1 MLEIRGKHFYLDDK
15 VFQIH
20 AGAIHYFRTLPEYWE
35 DRLLKLKLAG
45 FNTVETYVCWNL
57 HEPQQGTFNFS
68 GILDV
73 ERFLRIAQ
81 KLGLYAIVRPSPY
94 ICAEWDFGGLPA
106 WLLRKPGIRVRCAEE
121 DYLNCVAD
129 FYRELLPR
137 LAAHQI
143 DRGGNILMMQVENEY
158 GSFGNDKE
166 YLRAIEHMMRENGIT
181 VPLFTSDGPDDGMLT
196 GGTLPDMLKV
206 VNFGS
211 RTEKSFKK
219 LQEFD
224 SDKPLMCGE
233 FWNGWFDHW
242 GEQHHKREVETV
254 ETELKTFLELGASFS
269 FYMFHGGTNFGFTAG
284 ANYEDA
290 YEPTVTSYDDDALLT
305 EWGDYTPKYHAVRK
319 ILHEAA
325 GISPEPLPSSPALQ
339 NIGSV
344 RLTQS
349 ASLLDQAERIGECHK
364 EVSPRTMEQLG
375 QNSGMMLYR
384 TRLAGPYGPR
394 TLFIDGLH
402 DRAHV
407 FLNGKLLGVIYRNDA
422 QKSVQFPAI
431 PRQGATLEI
440 LVEAMGRV
448 NYGPKLLDH
457 KGVTGCVRLDNQQ
470 LSHWEI
476 FTMPLDNLDR
486 LQFADGVCAEKPA
499 VLRGTFAASSQA
511 DCFVHLDGFTKG
523 IVFIN
528 GFNLGR
534 YWKIG
539 PQQSLYLPGVLLKEE
554 NEILVLE
561 LDGAET
567 DTISIT
573 DSHDL
578 G

>member
-1 MLEIRGKHFYLDDK
+1 MLEICGEQFYLNGEEFK
-15 VFQIH
+15 IH

-45 FNTVETYVCWNL
+45 FNTVETYVCWNM
-57 HEPQQGTFNFS
+57 HEPQKGTFDFS

-73 ERFLRIAQ
+73 ERFLSIAQ
-81 KLGLYAIVRPSPY
+81 KLGLYAIVRPAPY

-106 WLLRKPGIRVRCAEE
+106 WLLREPNLHVRCA
-121 DYLNCVAD
+121 DPAYLAHVED

-137 LAAHQI
+137 FVPHQLNC
-143 DRGGNILMMQVENEY
+143 GGNIIMMQVENEY

-166 YLRAIEHMMRENGIT
+166 YLRAMERIMRENGIT

-211 RTEKSFKK
+211 RTREALEK
-219 LQEFD
+219 LREFD
-224 SDKPLMCGE
+224 PGKPLMCGE

-242 GEQHHKREVETV
+242 GEKHHTQKVENV
-254 ETELKTFLELGASFS
+254 EKELKTFLEMGASFS

-284 ANYEDA
+284 ANYDDQ
-290 YEPTVTSYDDDALLT
+290 YDPTVTSYDDDALLT

-325 GISPEPLPSSPALQ
+325 NRPLEPLPESPALQ
-339 NIGSV
+339 NIGKV

-349 ASLLDQAERIGECHK
+349 ASLLEQAETVGERHTSVFPK
-364 EVSPRTMEQLG
+364 TMEQLG

-384 TRLAGPYGPR
+384 TRIAGPYNWEE
-394 TLFIDGLH
+394 LFIDGLH

-407 FLNGKLLGVIYRNDA
+407 FLDGKLMGIVYRNEKE
-422 QKSVQFPAI
+422 QMVRI
-431 PRQGATLEI
+431 PKIPKEGATLEI

-448 NYGPKLLDH
+448 NYGPHLMDS
-457 KGVTGCVRLDNQQ
+457 KGITGCVRLWNQQ

-476 FTMPLDNLDR
+476 FTLPLDNLDQ
-486 LQFADGVCAEKPA
+486 LKFSEGTDALKPA
-499 VLRGTFAASSQA
+499 ILQGTFSASSKA
-511 DCFVHLDGFTKG
+511 DCFAHLVGFTKG
-523 IVFIN
+523 IVFVN

-561 LDGAET
+561 LDGTDT
-567 DTISIT
+567 DTITIT
-573 DSHDL
+573 DHHTL

>member
-1 MLEIRGKHFYLDDK
+1 MLEIRGEHFYLNGEK
-15 VFQIH
+15 FQIR

-35 DRLLKLKLAG
+35 DRLRKLKLAG

-57 HEPQQGTFNFS
+57 HEPQQGVFDFS
-68 GILDV
+68 GMLDI
-73 ERFLRIAQ
+73 ERFLNTAQ
-81 KLGLYAIVRPSPY
+81 QLGLYAIVRPSPY

-106 WLLRKPGIRVRCAEE
+106 WLLREPELHVRCAEE
-121 DYLNCVAD
+121 PYLSCVAD

-137 LAAHQI
+137 LAAHQL

-166 YLRAIEHMMRENGIT
+166 YLRALERMMRENGIT

-196 GGTLPDMLKV
+196 GGTLPELLKV

-211 RTEKSFKK
+211 RTGEAFEK
-219 LQEFD
+219 LREFD
-224 SDKPLMCGE
+224 PGKPLMCGE

-242 GEQHHKREVETV
+242 GEQHHTQKVENV
-254 ETELKTFLELGASFS
+254 EAELKTFLELHASFS

-284 ANYEDA
+284 ANHDSG

-305 EWGDYTPKYHAVRK
+305 EWGDYTPKYHAVRRM
-319 ILHEAA
+319 LHEAA
-325 GISPEPLPSSPALQ
+325 GLVPEPLPDSPALQ

-349 ASLLDQAERIGECHK
+349 ASLLEQAERIGELHK
-364 EVSPRTMEQLG
+364 AVSPRTMEQLG
-375 QNSGMMLYR
+375 QNSGMILYR
-384 TRLAGPYGPR
+384 TRLAGAYR
-394 TLFIDGLH
+394 SNTLFIDGLH

-407 FLNGKLLGVIYRNDA
+407 FLDGRLLGVIYRNDSSP
-422 QKSVQFPAI
+422 SVQLPPV

-448 NYGPKLLDH
+448 NYGPRLIDR
-457 KGVTGCVRLDNQQ
+457 KGITGCVRLGNQQ
-470 LSHWEI
+470 FSHWEI
-476 FTMPLDNLDR
+476 CTMPLNNLEK
-486 LQFADGVCAEKPA
+486 LQFTDGISAQKPA

-511 DCFVHLDGFTKG
+511 DCFVHPDGFTKG
-523 IVFIN
+523 IVFVN

-534 YWKIG
+534 YWNIG
-539 PQQSLYLPGVLLKEE
+539 PQKSLYLPGVLLKEE

-561 LDGAET
+561 LDGTES
-567 DTISIT
+567 DTVTIT
-573 DSHDL
+573 DRHEL